1 MQMFQKEK
9 LIDTTN
15 MQLKMNNCG
24 NNNGLLDTLGAL
36 GDLLGIL
43 NYIENLQQTKN
54 DVIMKQLRKQDS
66 VYFKQILENQARI
79 EEKLDKLLD
88 KQEQL

>member
-1 MQMFQKEK
+1 MSNQQNN
-9 LIDTTN
+9 LID
-15 MQLKMNNCG
+15 M
-24 NNNGLLDTLGAL
+24 LGAI

-54 DVIMKQLRKQDS
+54 DAIMKELRKQDS
-66 VYFKQILENQARI
+66 IYFGKILANQARI

-88 KQEQL
+88 NKE

>member
-1 MQMFQKEK
+1 MFQKER

-15 MQLKMNNCG
+15 MQLKMNNHG
-24 NNNGLLDTLGAL
+24 NNNSLLDTLGAL

-43 NYIENLQQTKN
+43 NYIENLQQTKT
-54 DVIMKQLRKQDS
+54 DVIMKELRKQDS
-66 VYFKQILENQARI
+66 IYFKQILENQARI

>member
-1 MQMFQKEK
+1 
-9 LIDTTN
+9 
-15 MQLKMNNCG
+15 MNNHG
-24 NNNGLLDTLGAL
+24 NNNSLLDTLGAL

-54 DVIMKQLRKQDS
+54 DVIMKELRKQDS
-66 VYFKQILENQARI
+66 IYLKQILENQARI

-88 KQEQL
+88 KQE

>member
-1 MQMFQKEK
+1 
-9 LIDTTN
+9 
-15 MQLKMNNCG
+15 MNNHG
-24 NNNGLLDTLGAL
+24 NNNSLLGTLGAL

-54 DVIMKQLRKQDS
+54 DVIMKELRKQDS
-66 VYFKQILENQARI
+66 IYFKQILENQARI

-88 KQEQL
+88 KQE

>member
-1 MQMFQKEK
+1 
-9 LIDTTN
+9 
-15 MQLKMNNCG
+15 MNNNR
-24 NNNGLLDTLGAL
+24 NNNSLLDTLGAL
-36 GDLLGIL
+36 GDLL

-54 DVIMKQLRKQDS
+54 DVIMKELRKQDS

-88 KQEQL
+88 KQE

>member
-1 MQMFQKEK
+1 MSNQQNN
-9 LIDTTN
+9 LIG
-15 MQLKMNNCG
+15 M
-24 NNNGLLDTLGAL
+24 LGAI

-54 DVIMKQLRKQDS
+54 DAIMKELRKQDS
-66 VYFKQILENQARI
+66 IYFEKILANQARI

-88 KQEQL
+88 NKE

>member
-1 MQMFQKEK
+1 MSNQQNN
-9 LIDTTN
+9 LID
-15 MQLKMNNCG
+15 M
-24 NNNGLLDTLGAL
+24 LGAI

-54 DVIMKQLRKQDS
+54 YAIMKELRKQDS
-66 VYFKQILENQARI
+66 IYFEKILANQARI

-88 KQEQL
+88 NKE